1 MNQNNESKNKDL
13 LEDLKSHSAR
23 TNEEVVVVA
32 SGYFNPLHI
41 GHVRY
46 LKGAKKLG
54 TKLVVIINTDEQVK
68 LKGSFRFMK
77 TEERAEIVSSLKF
90 VDDVVISIDK
100 DKTVC
105 KTLELIKPDIF
116 SKGGDS
122 TLDNVPEKE
131 ICERLGIKMV
141 IGVGGGKI
149 QSSSWLINKCTNEKN
164 EQ

>member
-1 MNQNNESKNKDL
+1 MLIITSADFMNPNNKKSKNSK
-13 LEDLKSHSAR
+13 
-23 TNEEVVVVA
+23 EVVVVA

-46 LKGAKKLG
+46 FKEAKKLG
-54 TKLVVIINTDEQVK
+54 TKLIVIINTDEQVK

-116 SKGGDS
+116 AKGGDS

-131 ICERLGIKMV
+131 VCERLGIKMV

-149 QSSSWLINKCTNEKN
+149 QSSSWLISKYKN
-164 EQ
+164 GN